1 MTIENCQTTCLAAG
15 YVLAGVEYSQEC
27 WCDNIF
33 EDGATSPLAP
43 AAAACTMNCRGNETE
58 MCGGSNQLD
67 VYFYAPSGSTPTAAP
82 TPTFPANWSLAGC
95 YSDDVYARTLGNR
108 VQIIGGDGEMTPE
121 GCVTAC
127 NAAGFL
133 IAGVEYSDE
142 CYCDDSL
149 HNGGTTAIDGYAQCT
164 MTCDGNPQETCGG
177 PDRLNL
183 YTSGTGTGTGVAA
196 PTTTTSTPTPTLPVN
211 WSLVGCYSDD
221 VYARTLGN
229 RIQIV
234 GGDGNMTPEGC
245 ITACNAAGFLIAGVE
260 YSDECYCDN
269 SLQNG
274 GTTATDGYAQCT
286 MTCDGN
292 PQETCGGSDRLNL
305 YASGTEA
312 AVITATPSSA
322 LTGGQWS
329 LLGCYTDDVYARV
342 LSNRVIVAGGDGD
355 TSVESCQAAC
365 AILGYPFAGVEYS
378 AECYCDSTIRN
389 GGATASDGYSQCTMP
404 CNGNPTETCGGS
416 NRLDMYYFGPMT
428 TAPAT
433 TTMPS
438 VSITT
443 SSATTTS
450 SAAATSS
457 STAASTATTTSSA
470 AGTSST
476 AAATT
481 TGASTA
487 TATWT
492 PLGCYAD
499 DIYARILSQR
509 TYISAGENGM
519 TVELCQQA
527 CLNDGFI
534 YSGVEYSGECY
545 CDNYIENNGAPASD
559 GNAQCTMTCYG
570 NPQETCGGPNR
581 LDLYSYSVIATATG
595 TGASPSSTD
604 VPYWLADISH
614 QGIAPYQ
621 SSSAYKVFRN
631 VMDYGAKGILIILD
645 I

>member
-121 GCVTAC
+121 GCV
-127 NAAGFL
+127 
-133 IAGVEYSDE
+133 
-142 CYCDDSL
+142 
-149 HNGGTTAIDGYAQCT
+149 
-164 MTCDGNPQETCGG
+164 
-177 PDRLNL
+177 
-183 YTSGTGTGTGVAA
+183 
-196 PTTTTSTPTPTLPVN
+196 
-211 WSLVGCYSDD
+211 
-221 VYARTLGN
+221 
-229 RIQIV
+229 
-234 GGDGNMTPEGC
+234 
-245 ITACNAAGFLIAGVE
+245 TACNAAGFLIAGVE

-450 SAAATSS
+450 AAATSS
-457 STAASTATTTSSA
+457 SAASTATTTSSA
-470 AGTSST
+470 AATSSST

-595 TGASPSSTD
+595 TGASSTPTSTD